1 MRRWQAVTFGSAMLG
16 LGYLIGASGTGL
28 NTRAVAQDAAA
39 GAADGK
45 IRAVHA
51 ALGEAA
57 EALKADGKYEA
68 ITQGVNSFLVL
79 AGGGNARADL
89 DRGEGVD
96 PETFAGLYAG
106 RAVPELAEQLTF
118 DDQKRLTYNGK
129 VIQMYSKTRLQQQFA
144 ERLRLSGAK

>member
-1 MRRWQAVTFGSAMLG
+1 MRRWQGIIFGSAMLG
-16 LGYLIGASGTGL
+16 LGYLVGATGTGL
-28 NTRAVAQDAAA
+28 NSKALAQEPAA

-45 IRAVHA
+45 IRAVHV

-57 EALKADGKYEA
+57 EALKTDGKYEA
-68 ITQGVNSFLVL
+68 ITQGTNAFLVL

-106 RAVPELAEQLTF
+106 RAIPEIQDQLTF

-129 VIQMYSKTRLQQQFA
+129 VIQMYSKTRLQQIFA
-144 ERLRLSGAK
+144 ERLRISGSK